1 MEEKEFYEYQAN
13 VRLSLAFILTD
24 ICESL
29 LLDIKEYRDK
39 AKLPGLRYDQ
49 KMFWKAFLRDSRNLR
64 RALDSDN
71 TENATEYAN
80 VCEMLEVLILTAID
94 RCSDD
99 SNENMVEFIEHIR
112 TYPSIRNMEIKD

>member
-29 LLDIKEYRDK
+29 LLDIKEYIFFFFFS
-39 AKLPGLRYDQ
+39 GLRYEQ

>member
-39 AKLPGLRYDQ
+39 AKLPGLRYEQ

-99 SNENMVEFIEHIR
+99 SNENMVEFI
-112 TYPSIRNMEIKD
+112 

>member
-39 AKLPGLRYDQ
+39 AKLPGLRYEQ

-94 RCSDD
+94 RCGDD

>member
-39 AKLPGLRYDQ
+39 AKLPGLRYEQ
-49 KMFWKAFLRDSRNLR
+49 KMFWKAFLKDSRNLNK
-64 RALDSDN
+64 ALSSN
-71 TENATEYAN
+71 NVENAIEYAN
-80 VCEMLEVLILTAID
+80 VCEMLEVLLLTVID
-94 RCSDD
+94 RCGDE
-99 SNENMVEFIEHIR
+99 SNETLVEFLEHIR
-112 TYPSIRNMEIKD
+112 TYPSVRNLEIKD

>member
-39 AKLPGLRYDQ
+39 AKLPGLRYEQ